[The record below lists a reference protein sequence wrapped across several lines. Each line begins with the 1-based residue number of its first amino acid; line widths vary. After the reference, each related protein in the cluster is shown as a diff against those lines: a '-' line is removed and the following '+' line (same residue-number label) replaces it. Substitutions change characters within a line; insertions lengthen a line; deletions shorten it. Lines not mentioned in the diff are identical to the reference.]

1 MTQTVP
7 PTTDNAQPQQFML
20 FDLGETIA
28 PPAPAEPPP
37 QLEATPPAAARSNK
51 RSQRP
56 AAKTSTQP
64 TPAAPVRLEITPAL
78 ELPELP
84 PLQLAAVRAASAE
97 ALPEEPAEPAPLSFN
112 VLVVDDEPD
121 IAAMVAEMLRQD
133 GHVAEIARDAR
144 TALDIVER
152 ADVDLIVSDLRM
164 ADLDGPGLYRA
175 VREKRPDLAERM
187 LFITGDVLA
196 ADIDR
201 FLAETGAAVVEK
213 PLDPVAFRRAVAGRL
228 AESQGESA

>member
-1 MTQTVP
+1 MTQTAP
-7 PTTDNAQPQQFML
+7 PTTDGAQTQQFML

-84 PLQLAAVRAASAE
+84 PLQLAAVRAALYQ
-97 ALPEEPAEPAPLSFN
+97 ALAAQAQAAYQTFLAGQLDDQAPPIISIPPER
-112 VLVVDDEPD
+112 
-121 IAAMVAEMLRQD
+121 IAAAAQLLSESP
-133 GHVAEIARDAR
+133 
-144 TALDIVER
+144 ALN
-152 ADVDLIVSDLRM
+152 
-164 ADLDGPGLYRA
+164 
-175 VREKRPDLAERM
+175 
-187 LFITGDVLA
+187 
-196 ADIDR
+196 
-201 FLAETGAAVVEK
+201 AAVS
-213 PLDPVAFRRAVAGRL
+213 LL
-228 AESQGESA
+228 ALEAPE

>member
-7 PTTDNAQPQQFML
+7 PTTDNAQTQQFML

-64 TPAAPVRLEITPAL
+64 TTAAPVRLEITPAP

-84 PLQLAAVRAASAE
+84 PLQLAAVRAALYQ
-97 ALPEEPAEPAPLSFN
+97 ALAAQSQATYHALLASQLDDQAPPIISIPPER
-112 VLVVDDEPD
+112 
-121 IAAMVAEMLRQD
+121 IAAAAQLLSE
-133 GHVAEIARDAR
+133 AP
-144 TALDIVER
+144 ALN
-152 ADVDLIVSDLRM
+152 
-164 ADLDGPGLYRA
+164 
-175 VREKRPDLAERM
+175 
-187 LFITGDVLA
+187 
-196 ADIDR
+196 
-201 FLAETGAAVVEK
+201 AAVS
-213 PLDPVAFRRAVAGRL
+213 LL
-228 AESQGESA
+228 ALGTLE

>member
-7 PTTDNAQPQQFML
+7 PTTDNAQTQQFML

-64 TPAAPVRLEITPAL
+64 TPAAPVRLEITPEP

-84 PLQLAAVRAASAE
+84 PLQLAAVRTALCQAFVAQAQAAYQALLAE
-97 ALPEEPAEPAPLSFN
+97 QPDDQAPPIISIPPER
-112 VLVVDDEPD
+112 
-121 IAAMVAEMLRQD
+121 IAAAAQLLSESP
-133 GHVAEIARDAR
+133 
-144 TALDIVER
+144 ALN
-152 ADVDLIVSDLRM
+152 
-164 ADLDGPGLYRA
+164 
-175 VREKRPDLAERM
+175 
-187 LFITGDVLA
+187 
-196 ADIDR
+196 
-201 FLAETGAAVVEK
+201 AAVS
-213 PLDPVAFRRAVAGRL
+213 LL
-228 AESQGESA
+228 ALGTLE